1 MLAVFTKDV
10 VFLSSFNWSWG
21 VVTFSVRIRRLVIHC
36 VATGRST
43 PGRCACTGAVVWARD
58 RHGRRRRRRSLR
70 IVVGLLV
77 LLAAAGVAR
86 RSTGR
91 WAWNLADRRGYFL
104 VTCCL
109 TKFWSDSN
117 WSQLSKLAGGYGF
130 SQVWKM
136 SPVVFEL
143 DHKVYN
149 GLAIWGFAE

>member
-21 VVTFSVRIRRLVIHC
+21 VVTFAVRIRRLVIHC

-58 RHGRRRRRRSLR
+58 RHGSRRRRRSLR

-104 VTCCL
+104 VTC
-109 TKFWSDSN
+109 
-117 WSQLSKLAGGYGF
+117 
-130 SQVWKM
+130 
-136 SPVVFEL
+136 
-143 DHKVYN
+143 
-149 GLAIWGFAE
+149 